1 MEYEADGREY
11 PYQSGG
17 FSDSDFEFMPDGSM
31 VWFFRTAWYASTG
44 FEWAPMYMARSTDG
58 GFSWTRPSRF
68 AFTGILPRLCTLG
81 CGVTLLCYARPGI
94 FVQACA
100 DGRGV
105 EWSEPLEVMT
115 PGDRSGLH
123 NLRIERPSFHEWD
136 GACNNPEILPLDE
149 RTALLF
155 YSDFYYPDEAGVR
168 RKTILCR
175 EIRVEKM

>member
-1 MEYEADGREY
+1 
-11 PYQSGG
+11 
-17 FSDSDFEFMPDGSM
+17 
-31 VWFFRTAWYASTG
+31 
-44 FEWAPMYMARSTDG
+44 
-58 GFSWTRPSRF
+58 
-68 AFTGILPRLCTLG
+68 
-81 CGVTLLCYARPGI
+81 
-94 FVQACA
+94 
-100 DGRGV
+100 
-105 EWSEPLEVMT
+105 MT